1 MSTMKRII
9 VAATGIVAMAMGL
22 HADTVWIGA
31 NGGNF
36 NTAANWNNGL
46 PGSTNIAW
54 ITNSGAV
61 VNMTNASPAAM
72 THVYV
77 TGTGTAPTL
86 NISQDFKMSTNAN
99 RSLYVGSGNAS
110 GFSGTVNHTA
120 GIFTGQRI
128 AIASSTNTAT
138 ITGRSGTY
146 NFSGGAISMGSTT
159 GSYIQVGSRSGET
172 GYFNLSGTGSVGA
185 EQLMLGLL
193 GATGNVK
200 VEGGGL
206 TLNFGQINMAGTYAN
221 SASTKIEAVLT
232 GTGFSTIN
240 VATNVIFDI
249 VGTGGNGTEFQL
261 SLGSGFV
268 YSNNVTYTII
278 NAGGDFTGY
287 GRFGNV
293 TNNQVLTVDGKQFTA
308 NYITGA
314 GNDKFTLTTIP
325 EPTTVGLFVIS
336 AAGLM
341 VARRMQT
348 FKP

>member
-1 MSTMKRII
+1 
-9 VAATGIVAMAMGL
+9 MAMGL
-22 HADTVWIGA
+22 HADTVWTGA
-31 NGGNF
+31 INNNFSTAGNWTNGAPSG
-36 NTAANWNNGL
+36 TQ
-46 PGSTNIAW
+46 IAW
-54 ITNSGAV
+54 ITNSGANV
-61 VNMTNASPAAM
+61 TMTNASPAAM

-86 NISQDFKMSTNAN
+86 NISQNFSMNTTAS
-99 RSLYVGSGNAS
+99 RSLYVGGGNAS
-110 GFSGTVNHTA
+110 GLSGTVNHTA
-120 GIFTGQRI
+120 GTLTGQRI

-146 NFSGGAISMGSTT
+146 NFSGGAISLGAA
-159 GSYIQVGSRSGET
+159 SYIQVGARPGET
-172 GYFNLSGTGSVGA
+172 GNFNLSGTGSVTSD
-185 EQLMLGLL
+185 QLVLGLYN
-193 GATGNVK
+193 GNGNVK

-206 TLNFGQINMAGTYAN
+206 TLNFGQLNMAGSYAGN
-221 SASTKIEAVLT
+221 GSTKIEAVLT

-240 VATNVIFDI
+240 VATNVIFDF
-249 VGTGGNGTEFQL
+249 GSGSNGTEFQL

-268 YSNNVTYTII
+268 YSGNTTYTII
-278 NAGGDFTGY
+278 DAAGDFTGY

-293 TNNQVLTVDGKQFTA
+293 TNNQVLTVDGKQFIA

-341 VARRMQT
+341 VARRMQM

>member
-46 PGSTNIAW
+46 PGSANIAW

-86 NISQDFKMSTNAN
+86 NISQDFKMSTTAL
-99 RSLYVGSGNAS
+99 RSLNVGGGNAANQ
-110 GFSGTVNHTA
+110 SGTVNHTA
-120 GIFTGQRI
+120 GTFTGQRI
-128 AIASSTNTAT
+128 FISVSTNTT
-138 ITGRSGTY
+138 TFTNRSGTY
-146 NFSGGAISMGSTT
+146 NFSGGAILMGSTA
-159 GSYIQVGSRSGET
+159 GSQISVGSRPGET

-185 EQLMLGLL
+185 ESLVLGLL
-193 GATGNVK
+193 GGTGNVK

-206 TLNFGQINMAGTYAN
+206 TLNFGQINMANTYTN
-221 SASTKIEAVLT
+221 NASTKIEAVLT

-240 VATNVIFDI
+240 VATNVLFDTA
-249 VGTGGNGTEFQL
+249 TGSNGTEFQL
-261 SLGSGFV
+261 ALGSGFV

-278 NAGGDFTGY
+278 DAAGDFTGA

-293 TNNQVLTVDGKQFTA
+293 TNNQVLTVDGNKFTA

-314 GNDKFTLTTIP
+314 GVNDKFTLTTIP

-341 VARRMQT
+341 IARRMQM
-348 FKP
+348 F

>member
-1 MSTMKRII
+1 M
-9 VAATGIVAMAMGL
+9 VAMAVGVQ
-22 HADTVWIGA
+22 ADTIWIGA

-36 NTAANWNNGL
+36 NTASNWDNGA
-46 PGSTNIAW
+46 PSGTQIAW
-54 ITNSGAV
+54 ITNSGANV
-61 VNMTNASPAAM
+61 TMTNATAAAI

-86 NISQDFKMSTNAN
+86 NISQDFKMSTTAS
-99 RSLYVGSGNAS
+99 RSLNVGGGNAANQS
-110 GFSGTVNHTA
+110 GIVNHTA
-120 GIFTGQRI
+120 GTFTGQRI
-128 AIASSTNTAT
+128 FIAASTNTAA

-146 NFSGGAISMGSTT
+146 NFSGGAISMGSTA
-159 GSYIQVGSRSGET
+159 GSLISVGARANET
-172 GYFNLSGTGSVGA
+172 GYFNLSGNGTVAA
-185 EQLMLGLL
+185 EQLTLGLYN
-193 GATGNVK
+193 GNGNVK

-206 TLNFGQINMAGTYAN
+206 TLNFGQINMAGTYSGN
-221 SASTKIEAVLT
+221 GSTKIEAVFT

-240 VATNVIFDI
+240 VATNVLFDF
-249 VGTGGNGTEFQL
+249 GSGSNGTEFQL

-278 NAGGDFTGY
+278 DAAGDFTGY

-293 TNNQVLTVDGKQFTA
+293 TNNQVITVDGKQFTA
-308 NYITGA
+308 NYITDPGA
-314 GNDKFTLTTIP
+314 NDKFTLTTIP

-341 VARRMQT
+341 VARRMQM